1 LFLRTRW
8 RFRQQRV
15 HRALAGSQASLSRFG
30 MLLCALLWPGVVWAY
45 GLNGSHEDMQLG
57 LTAGVAMACG
67 LACVVAWG
75 YTRDALFGAGLA
87 FMLLEGLFR
96 SLPAFLPPGALQAGS
111 FAALLALTAPLLA
124 TRFADTPQASW
135 LASACRGLAVV
146 LAGVAALALIFVYE
160 TENGLI
166 PALIAGVCAGISV
179 PLCLWFGART
189 LLRKTN
195 RLLSLVLA
203 GVYVASAW
211 MLGHDAWMSDG
222 ADNAGTVAELVRLLL
237 VLGALL
243 SVAMAQQSRPPLSA
257 ERPVHDYADAEH
269 VAQGELRLAELAG
282 ALDTQRQMNAL
293 ISHELR
299 APLATISAAA
309 QSLDMIL
316 SDGGE
321 AVDNRLG
328 RIHRSVTRMT
338 ELMDQLLNQD
348 RLEEQAWTPRGEYTD
363 LAELARDVVTAMQP
377 DTAHALVIQADDQLP
392 VYCDRPL
399 TSVVVRNLIHNAIKY
414 SPANEP
420 VRIEA
425 GQVRVNDVPMAWMA
439 VVDRGP
445 GIGEEEQ
452 TRIFEP
458 HFRRSAHRETQGMGI
473 GLYLARRICQNQ
485 GGSLT
490 MQSTVGV
497 GTRFVITL
505 PVKANSANS
514 PDQVSAASSENPANP
529 ASAADS
535 SGSSDA
541 QAANT

>member
-1 LFLRTRW
+1 LTEGLFLRTRW
-8 RFRQQRV
+8 RFRQQRAP
-15 HRALAGSQASLSRFG
+15 RALAGSQASLPWFT
-30 MLLCALLWPGVVWAY
+30 LLLGILLWPGVGFAY
-45 GLNGSHEDMQLG
+45 GLNSAYEDMPLG
-57 LTAGVAMACG
+57 LTAGAAVACG
-67 LACVVAWG
+67 LACAIAWAT
-75 YTRDALFGAGLA
+75 TRAAIFGAGLA

-96 SLPAFLPPGALQAGS
+96 SLPDFLPPGALQAGS
-111 FAALLALTAPLLA
+111 FAALLSLTAPLLA
-124 TRFADTPQASW
+124 TRLGDLPQAAW
-135 LASACRGLAVV
+135 LAGACRV
-146 LAGVAALALIFVYE
+146 LAIGLSGIAALALIFVYE

-166 PALIAGVCAGISV
+166 PAWIAGVCAGISV
-179 PLCLWFGART
+179 PLCLWFAART
-189 LLRKTN
+189 LLHKTD
-195 RLLSLVLA
+195 RALSLVLA
-203 GVYVASAW
+203 GVYAASAW
-211 MLGHDAWMSDG
+211 MLGHDAWMSQG
-222 ADNAGTVAELVRLLL
+222 ADNAGTAAELVRLLL
-237 VLGALL
+237 VFSALL
-243 SVAMAQQSRPPLSA
+243 SVALVRQTRPLSGA
-257 ERPVHDYADAEH
+257 ERPAHDYADAEH

-316 SDGGE
+316 SDSGE

-328 RIHRSVTRMT
+328 RIHRSVARMT

-348 RLEEQAWTPRGEYTD
+348 RLEEQAWAPRGEYTD

-377 DTAHALVIQADDQLP
+377 DTAHALVMQADGPLP

-420 VRIEA
+420 VKVET
-425 GQVRVNDVPMAWMA
+425 GQIRVNDVPMAWMA

-505 PVKANSANS
+505 PVKANAANAA
-514 PDQVSAASSENPANP
+514 SAADPANP
-529 ASAADS
+529 ANAADS
-535 SGSSDA
+535 SGA